1 MPPKFTVTMT
11 PVDNFGG
18 RSHVRFGV
26 GEHIELD
33 VKETPPVKPA
43 TAVEWVVKSGPAK
56 VKAGQM
62 TGSALVACG
71 NKGGAV
77 VLELRDK
84 KDPKTVYATKRFEVV
99 APSGVTFKHKQYQ
112 VKRGLGFKGYSYI
125 EPFDVSFK
133 WVETREGAAPYE
145 GKGYFAQ
152 AEVSLADLADDYSV
166 IHPVKG
172 AWTAN
177 HGGAKKNMEASEDD
191 VMTSV
196 GKNWSAGT
204 FTWNIPWLYRVK
216 GLPGDF
222 RFTTAVHKAVI
233 NASGQMTLSKFNV
246 KLTGQL
252 PSSS

>member
-1 MPPKFTVTMT
+1 MPPKFSVTMT

-26 GEHIELD
+26 GEQIELD
-33 VKETPPVKPA
+33 VKEAPPVKPA

-56 VKAGQM
+56 LKAGKL
-62 TGSALVACG
+62 TGSALVTCG
-71 NKGGAV
+71 NKGGPV
-77 VLELRDK
+77 VLALLDK

-99 APSGVTFKHKQYQ
+99 APSGLTFLHQEYA
-112 VKRGLGFKGYSYI
+112 VKRGLGFKGYSQI

-152 AEVSLADLADDYSV
+152 AEVSLAELADDYAV

-172 AWTAN
+172 AWTPN
-177 HGGAKKNMEASEDD
+177 YGGAKKNRENSVDN

-216 GLPGDF
+216 GMPGDF

-233 NASGQMTLSKFNV
+233 KENGQMTLSKFNV

-252 PSSS
+252 PPSS